1 MAQLEGNLALKFL
14 MNPKELSQ
22 LVQNNIKDK
31 KRKNSG
37 DEEKKKDTLKKEE
50 RPTPQEPMVLPTLS
64 KTKKYKYPIKSIN
77 EFIQKMLKK
86 EIAAILNK
94 TLS

>member
-1 MAQLEGNLALKFL
+1 VAQLEGNLALKFL

-50 RPTPQEPMVLPTLS
+50 RPTP
-64 KTKKYKYPIKSIN
+64 
-77 EFIQKMLKK
+77 
-86 EIAAILNK
+86 
-94 TLS
+94 